1 MYDSRIKY
9 FGNDEK
15 YPTAWILG
23 LKGLDYVT
31 FAKND
36 ELKKPAYEWL
46 EKSIDGLKEN
56 SELEVIRIF
65 MVLSN
70 AMYTAD
76 PAGQLKNI

>member
-1 MYDSRIKY
+1 MIENTPTPMDSGTKRI
-9 FGNDEK
+9 
-15 YPTAWILG
+15 G
-23 LKGLDYVT
+23 LRN
-31 FAKND
+31 FEQND

-70 AMYTAD
+70 AMYKAD
-76 PAGQLKNI
+76 PAAHGENTLLIILK